1 MRRRFVS
8 RVSNAREFG
17 DILQALEFA
26 DISGGMG
33 QCRTFV
39 CRQTG
44 KIYYQFDQDDLQ
56 ELEDDELPDDIEDET
71 KYLQIPNSR
80 DLDLG
85 KPLVIAFVRE
95 FLPNVLDDVRY
106 IFSKRGAYQKFK
118 GLLSRRGA
126 IDAWHDY
133 RNKARE
139 RALRDWCEIQAIEI
153 TD

>member
-1 MRRRFVS
+1 MEPTMQ
-8 RVSNAREFG
+8 ARWG
-17 DILQALEFA
+17 DILQAFEFA
-26 DISGGMG
+26 DVSGGMA
-33 QCRTFV
+33 CRTFI

-56 ELEDDELPDDIEDET
+56 ELEEDELPDDIEDET

-85 KPLVIAFVRE
+85 KPLVIAFARE
-95 FLPNVLDDVRY
+95 FLPNDLDGVRY

-118 GLLSRRGA
+118 ALLSRRGA

-133 RNKARE
+133 RNKATE
-139 RALRDWCEIQAIEI
+139 RALRDWCESHSIEI
-153 TD
+153 VD

>member
-1 MRRRFVS
+1 MPVKF
-8 RVSNAREFG
+8 A
-17 DILQALEFA
+17 DILQAFEFA
-26 DISGGMG
+26 DVNGGMG
-33 QCRTFV
+33 QCHTFV

-56 ELEDDELPDDIEDET
+56 ELEDEQLPDDIEDET

-95 FLPNVLDDVRY
+95 SLPDDLDDVRY
-106 IFSKRGAYQKFK
+106 FFSKRGAYQQFK
-118 GLLSRRGA
+118 SLLSRRGA

-133 RNKARE
+133 RNKATE
-139 RALRDWCEIQAIEI
+139 RALRNWCEMHSIEI
-153 TD
+153 VD

>member
-1 MRRRFVS
+1 MRVK
-8 RVSNAREFG
+8 FG
-17 DILQALEFA
+17 DILQAFEFA
-26 DISGGMG
+26 DIDAGMG
-33 QCRTFV
+33 QCHTFI

-71 KYLQIPNSR
+71 KYLQSPNSR
-80 DLDLG
+80 DLDLD

-95 FLPNVLDDVRY
+95 FLPNDLDDVRY

-126 IDAWHDY
+126 IDSWHDY
-133 RNKARE
+133 RNNARE

-153 TD
+153 VD

>member
-1 MRRRFVS
+1 MPVK
-8 RVSNAREFG
+8 
-17 DILQALEFA
+17 FA
-26 DISGGMG
+26 DISQAFEFADLSGGLG
-33 QCRTFV
+33 ECHTYV

-56 ELEDDELPDDIEDET
+56 ELEDEQLPDDIEDDT

-95 FLPNVLDDVRY
+95 SLPDDLDDVRY
-106 IFSKRGAYQKFK
+106 FFNKRGAYQQFK
-118 GLLSRRGA
+118 SLLSRRGA

-133 RNKARE
+133 RDKATE
-139 RALRDWCEIQAIEI
+139 RALRDWCEMHSLEI
-153 TD
+153 VD

>member
-1 MRRRFVS
+1 MRVK
-8 RVSNAREFG
+8 FG
-17 DILQALEFA
+17 DILQAFEFA
-26 DISGGMG
+26 DISGVVE
-33 QCRTFV
+33 CRTFV

-95 FLPNVLDDVRY
+95 FLPNDLDDVRY

-153 TD
+153 VD

>member
-1 MRRRFVS
+1 MPVK
-8 RVSNAREFG
+8 FG
-17 DILQALEFA
+17 DILQAFEFA
-26 DISGGMG
+26 DISGGVVE
-33 QCRTFV
+33 CRTFL

-56 ELEDDELPDDIEDET
+56 ELEDDDLPDDIEDET
-71 KYLQIPNSR
+71 KYLKIPNTR

-95 FLPNVLDDVRY
+95 FLPNDLDDVHY

-118 GLLSRRGA
+118 ALLSRRGA

-133 RNKARE
+133 RNKATE
-139 RALRDWCEIQAIEI
+139 RALRDWCDIHSIEI
-153 TD
+153 ID